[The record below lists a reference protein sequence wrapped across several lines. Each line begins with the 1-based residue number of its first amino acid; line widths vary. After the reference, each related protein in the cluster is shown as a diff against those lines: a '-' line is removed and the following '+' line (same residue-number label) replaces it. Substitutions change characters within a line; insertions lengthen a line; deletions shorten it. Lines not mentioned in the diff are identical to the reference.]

1 MRLLFTQLRTI
12 LYPERL
18 DACISVRHIN
28 RKEERTTK
36 TRKVYIPQLPTRY
49 DKATNQ
55 RIPAIDAN
63 PAAQFGELVTIFGQD
78 VNRSQ
83 ALATLRAGQPRG
95 VEIEADDYIL
105 AVGDVV
111 LLALTIVHAL
121 QRNGRATLLRWDNE
135 TKTYRTEEIQNG

>member
-1 MRLLFTQLRTI
+1 M
-12 LYPERL
+12 
-18 DACISVRHIN
+18 
-28 RKEERTTK
+28 RTTK

-55 RIPAIDAN
+55 RIPSIDAN
-63 PAAQFGELVTIFGQD
+63 PASQFGELVTIFGQD
-78 VNRSQ
+78 VNRTR
-83 ALATLRAGQPRG
+83 ALATMRAEKPIG
-95 VEIEADDYIL
+95 VDIGPEDYIL

-135 TKTYRTEEIQNG
+135 TKSYRTEEIQNG